1 MFFAVAKFVN
11 RNNIFKN
18 TVFQDLKVSYLTFLK
33 IIDMFL
39 NNVSVDLIRSIT
51 SISLTSLSLMMHK
64 FNRKSIFSN
73 YIKNLSLGGEGK
85 IIEIDESK
93 FGKRKYNREHSV
105 GGNLGFWCC
114 RTGYK
119 EHTIISG

>member
-51 SISLTSLSLMMHK
+51 SISLTSLSLMIHK

-93 FGKRKYNREHSV
+93 FGK
-105 GGNLGFWCC
+105 
-114 RTGYK
+114 
-119 EHTIISG
+119 